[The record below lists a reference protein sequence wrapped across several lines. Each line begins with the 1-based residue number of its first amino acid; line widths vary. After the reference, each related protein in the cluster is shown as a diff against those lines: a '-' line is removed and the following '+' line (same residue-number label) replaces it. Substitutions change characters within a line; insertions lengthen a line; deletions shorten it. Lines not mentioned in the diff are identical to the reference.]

1 MWAIMYAILPALHCG
16 YCERM
21 FMPDISKDLYI
32 WKKND
37 PDESTMWC
45 YAGGRRYLIVNAIWD
60 VKRNGI
66 YGAIYDIDLEHLQAY
81 LDRLDERDASYIE
94 TLEDDHEIAEELAQ
108 CIECEYCDRTTE
120 LFDTEEEL
128 WAYVK
133 TIRG

>member
-1 MWAIMYAILPALHCG
+1 MYAILPALHCG
-16 YCERM
+16 YCERTS
-21 FMPDISKDLYI
+21 MPDTSKVLYI

-45 YAGGRRYLIVNAIWD
+45 YGGGRRYLIVNAIWS
-60 VKRNGI
+60 VKKNGI
-66 YGAIYDIDLEHLQAY
+66 YGAIYEFDLEKLQTY
-81 LDRLDERDASYIE
+81 LDQLDEQDVSYIK
-94 TLEDDHEIAEELAQ
+94 TLEDDREIAEELAQ
-108 CIECEYCDRTTE
+108 CIECDHCDSTTE

>member
-1 MWAIMYAILPALHCG
+1 MYAILPALNCG
-16 YCERM
+16 YCERT

-45 YAGGRRYLIVNAIWD
+45 YAGGRRYLIVNVIWD

-66 YGAIYDIDLEHLQAY
+66 YGAIYDINLENLQAY
-81 LDRLDERDASYIE
+81 LEQLDERDASYIE
-94 TLEDDHEIAEELAQ
+94 TLEDDREIAEELAQ

>member
-1 MWAIMYAILPALHCG
+1 
-16 YCERM
+16 
-21 FMPDISKDLYI
+21 MPDTSKDLYI

-37 PDESTMWC
+37 PNESTMWC

-66 YGAIYDIDLEHLQAY
+66 YGAIYDIDLEKLQAY
-81 LDRLDERDASYIE
+81 LDQLDASYIE
-94 TLEDDHEIAEELAQ
+94 TLEDDREIAEELAQ
-108 CIECEYCDRTTE
+108 CIECDHCDRTTE